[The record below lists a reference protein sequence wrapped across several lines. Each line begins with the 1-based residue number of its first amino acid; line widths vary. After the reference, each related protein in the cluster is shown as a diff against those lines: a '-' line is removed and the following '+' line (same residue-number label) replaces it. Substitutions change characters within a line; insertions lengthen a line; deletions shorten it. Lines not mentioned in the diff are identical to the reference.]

1 MAKGRW
7 TMAAEQKKDATAKA
21 LATLFGALNQGQQN
35 KVMKEQ
41 KVRDLLLF
49 YNIIKEDEGK
59 L

>member
-7 TMAAEQKKDATAKA
+7 TMAAEGRKAETAQA
-21 LATLFGALNQGQQN
+21 LAVLFGALNQGQQN

-49 YNIIKEDEGK
+49 YNIIKEDKGK
-59 L
+59 

>member
-1 MAKGRW
+1 
-7 TMAAEQKKDATAKA
+7 MAAEQKKDATAKA

-49 YNIIKEDEGK
+49 YGIIKEGSGK
-59 L
+59 

>member
-21 LATLFGALNQGQQN
+21 LAVLFGALNQGQQN

-41 KVRDLLLF
+41 KVKDLLLF
-49 YNIIKEDEGK
+49 YGIIKEDK
-59 L
+59 A